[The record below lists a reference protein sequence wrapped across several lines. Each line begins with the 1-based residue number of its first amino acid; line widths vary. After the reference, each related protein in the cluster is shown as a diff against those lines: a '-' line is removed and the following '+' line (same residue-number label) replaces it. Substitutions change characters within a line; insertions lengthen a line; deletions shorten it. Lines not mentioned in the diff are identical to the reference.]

1 MHAACCSGAT
11 IQCRFSLEE
20 FTIMNLDNVNKAN
33 EILES
38 PVSSFFC
45 YFADGSINW
54 EATDLAIKNSVNP
67 AREQLAAFDAQIE
80 ALLDAEYDKQPPGT
94 SIDTPT
100 VAHAVATKISGDDLK
115 LTSKIKPFVV
125 SFAKRSPRFRSDRG
139 RNGGLTRIG

>member
-1 MHAACCSGAT
+1 
-11 IQCRFSLEE
+11 
-20 FTIMNLDNVNKAN
+20 MNLDNVNKAN